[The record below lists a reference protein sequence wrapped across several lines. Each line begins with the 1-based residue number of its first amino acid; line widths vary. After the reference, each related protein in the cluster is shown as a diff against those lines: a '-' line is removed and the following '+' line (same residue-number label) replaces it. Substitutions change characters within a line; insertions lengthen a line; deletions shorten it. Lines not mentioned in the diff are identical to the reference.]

1 MTISE
6 FVSILDYK
14 FILTL
19 CPMDDK
25 AKQILKDF
33 LSEHKEE
40 YGLESTQEYIDNHEL
55 SITFSVSDYTDELN
69 NTFGKSHVLK
79 TINDIY
85 DRNTLIVYYK

>member
-1 MTISE
+1 MTQILYKKEGIYMTISE

-33 LSEHKEE
+33 LSEHKE
-40 YGLESTQEYIDNHEL
+40 
-55 SITFSVSDYTDELN
+55 
-69 NTFGKSHVLK
+69 
-79 TINDIY
+79 
-85 DRNTLIVYYK
+85 